1 MNAIIEITLCT
12 GHQVETVAQQGLL
25 PGELT
30 GSPFSSLLQGQSPAD
45 THFHP
50 QSSTLE
56 TIYWPSIM
64 SQALEQT
71 SELQFPAF
79 MELPVR
85 AGDKNKIKPPIKIGL
100 PWWLS

>member
-1 MNAIIEITLCT
+1 MNAIIEITLGT
-12 GHQVETVAQQGLL
+12 GHQVETAAQQGLL

-56 TIYWPSIM
+56 TIYWHWSKHGNYNSLLLWS
-64 SQALEQT
+64 SQLEQET
-71 SELQFPAF
+71 K
-79 MELPVR
+79 
-85 AGDKNKIKPPIKIGL
+85 KNKTTY
-100 PWWLS
+100 